1 MSDQTSSRP
10 RRRGGTSAAPPV
22 PGPPELG
29 RRRWLILAVIGVAQ
43 LMVVLDATI
52 VNIAL
57 PSAQRALGFST
68 TDRQWIITAYA
79 LAFGGLLV
87 VGGRLSDLLGRKRT
101 FIAGLIGFAAASAA
115 GGGRRRARLRY
126 PGRRPGCAGRV
137 RRAADTS
144 ALALLVTT
152 FTDPRE
158 RGKALGIFTAIAGGG
173 GAIGLI
179 LGGVLTEYLSWR
191 WCLYVNVAF
200 AAAAL
205 AGAIPLVRNQPR
217 NAGARLDVPGGLLA
231 VSGLIGIVYGFSQAA
246 GDGWAS
252 ASTVGPI
259 AAGVVLLG
267 AFVLVESRVARPL
280 VPLGII
286 ADRTRG
292 TAYLG
297 ALVAGIGLIGTF
309 LLITYYLQGVLGFS
323 PLRAGLAFL
332 PFVTGII
339 VSANFVSN
347 VGLSRFGPKMVVP
360 AGMILATA
368 AAGLLTGIGV
378 HGGYGSSVAPALV
391 LMGLGLGGVVTSAFS
406 LGPAGARPADA
417 GVAAALVNSSNQVGG
432 SLGAALLNTIA
443 ASTAARY
450 LTHSVPRV
458 SLPSATVHG
467 DIVVFT
473 FLAILFAAGAIV
485 TALLYPRR
493 EARGGTAVS
502 RVRVRLGRRTRT
514 GGLAPCRASSAS
526 RSSAGCE
533 LRSCCRP
540 GRNL

>member
-1 MSDQTSSRP
+1 MSDETRSRP
-10 RRRGGTSAAPPV
+10 RRRSGASAAPSV
-22 PGPPELG
+22 PGPAGPAAAAAPELG
-29 RRRWLILAVIGVAQ
+29 SRRWLILTVIGVAQ

-68 TDRQWIITAYA
+68 TDRQWVITAYA

-115 GGGRRRARLRY
+115 GGAAPDFAALVAARAVQGAFGALLA
-126 PGRRPGCAGRV
+126 P
-137 RRAADTS
+137 S
-144 ALALLVTT
+144 ALALLATT

-158 RGKALGIFTAIAGGG
+158 RGKALGIYTAIAGGG

-179 LGGVLTEYLSWR
+179 VGGVLTEYLSWR

-200 AAAAL
+200 AVIAL

-217 NAGARLDVPGGLLA
+217 NPGARLDVPGALLA
-231 VSGLIGIVYGFSQAA
+231 ASGLIGIVYGFSQAA
-246 GDGWAS
+246 VDGWAS

-259 AAGVVLLG
+259 AAGVVLLS
-267 AFVLVESRVARPL
+267 AFTLVEHRTARPL
-280 VPLGII
+280 VPLSII

-297 ALVAGIGLIGTF
+297 ALIAGIGLIGTF

-332 PFVTGII
+332 PFVAGVI

-347 VGLSRFGPKMVVP
+347 VGLSRFGPKAVVP
-360 AGMILATA
+360 VGMILGGA

-378 HGGYGSSVAPALV
+378 RGGYGSSVAPALV
-391 LMGLGLGGVVTSAFS
+391 LVGLGVGCVVASAFS
-406 LGPAGARPADA
+406 LGPAGARPADV

-443 ASTAARY
+443 ASAAASY
-450 LTHSVPRV
+450 LTRNVPHV
-458 SLPSATVHG
+458 SLQAATVHG
-467 DIVVFT
+467 DIVAFT
-473 FLAILFAAGAIV
+473 FLTVLFTAGAVV
-485 TALLYPRR
+485 TALLFPRR
-493 EARGGTAVS
+493 VAA
-502 RVRVRLGRRTRT
+502 
-514 GGLAPCRASSAS
+514 AKP
-526 RSSAGCE
+526 
-533 LRSCCRP
+533 
-540 GRNL
+540 

>member
-1 MSDQTSSRP
+1 MSDETSSRP
-10 RRRGGTSAAPPV
+10 WHLGAAPATAAPS
-22 PGPPELG
+22 PAAASPEPEPG

-57 PSAQRALGFST
+57 PSAQRALGFSA
-68 TDRQWIITAYA
+68 TDRQWVITGYA
-79 LAFGGLLV
+79 LAFGGLLI

-101 FIAGLIGFAAASAA
+101 FVAGLAGFAVASAA
-115 GGGRRRARLRY
+115 GGAAPGFAALVAARAVQGAFGALLA
-126 PGRRPGCAGRV
+126 P
-137 RRAADTS
+137 S
-144 ALALLVTT
+144 ALALLTTT
-152 FTDPRE
+152 FTDARE

-205 AGAIPLVRNQPR
+205 AGAVPLVRNQPR
-217 NAGARLDVPGGLLA
+217 NPGAALDVPGSLLA
-231 VSGLIGIVYGFSQAA
+231 AGGLAGIVYGLSQAA
-246 GDGWAS
+246 ADGWAS
-252 ASTVGPI
+252 ASTIGPV
-259 AAGVVLLG
+259 AAGVVLLA
-267 AFVLVESRVARPL
+267 AFIMVEHRVARPL

-297 ALVAGIGLIGTF
+297 ALIAGIGLIGTF
-309 LLITYYLQGVLGFS
+309 LLITYYLQSVLGFT

-332 PFVTGII
+332 PFIAGVI

-347 VGLSRFGPKMVVP
+347 TGLNRFGPKAVVP
-360 AGMILATA
+360 AGMILAA
-368 AAGLLTGIGV
+368 GAAGLLTGLGT
-378 HGGYGSSVAPALV
+378 HGGYGTHVAPAL
-391 LMGLGLGGVVTSAFS
+391 LLLGLGTGCIVTPAFS

-443 ASTAARY
+443 ASTAASY
-450 LTHSVPRV
+450 LTASTPRV
-458 SLPSATVHG
+458 SPQAAAVHG
-467 DIVVFT
+467 DVIAFT
-473 FLAILFAAGAIV
+473 FLATLFAIGAV
-485 TALLYPRR
+485 ATALLYHG
-493 EARGGTAVS
+493 ARN
-502 RVRVRLGRRTRT
+502 
-514 GGLAPCRASSAS
+514 P
-526 RSSAGCE
+526 
-533 LRSCCRP
+533 
-540 GRNL
+540 